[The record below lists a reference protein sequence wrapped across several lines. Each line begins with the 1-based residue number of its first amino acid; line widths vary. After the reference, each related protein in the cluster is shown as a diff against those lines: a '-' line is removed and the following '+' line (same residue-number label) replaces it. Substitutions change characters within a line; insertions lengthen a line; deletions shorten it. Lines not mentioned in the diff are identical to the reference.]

1 MCRSF
6 GQQIQDQNELNEQPK
21 KKRTFTN
28 EESRIIKNFK
38 IVMDHR
44 KNTADSPSQY
54 RIACEI
60 QEISTQNISF
70 NQSMVSHLYN
80 GIDIP
85 KCDRTITA
93 INNWID
99 KELEKK
105 ENQENLNR
113 ETIYAGIPKY
123 FLAILCKIGNLSD
136 SYHHLKGS
144 DSGKFCGVFISSKY
158 VDVFSFN
165 SSGHPCICLDLGSNT
180 LTKIVALE
188 SIEFRSSS
196 SVKQKFLSKMVI

>member
-1 MCRSF
+1 
-6 GQQIQDQNELNEQPK
+6 LNEQWQPK

-44 KNTADSPSQY
+44 KNTDSPSQY
-54 RIACEI
+54 RIAREI
-60 QEISTQNISF
+60 REISTQNIGF
-70 NQSMVSHLYN
+70 NQSMVSRLYN

-85 KCDRTITA
+85 KCDRTIMA

-113 ETIYAGIPKY
+113 EII
-123 FLAILCKIGNLSD
+123 
-136 SYHHLKGS
+136 
-144 DSGKFCGVFISSKY
+144 
-158 VDVFSFN
+158 
-165 SSGHPCICLDLGSNT
+165 
-180 LTKIVALE
+180 
-188 SIEFRSSS
+188 
-196 SVKQKFLSKMVI
+196 